1 MLKKTITY
9 TDYNGVERTEDF
21 YFNLTRSEL
30 MEMHLTTEG
39 GMDEKING
47 IIKAKSQPELEK
59 LFKEILLKSYGRKS
73 PDGRYFMKNDTIRAE
88 FEASPVYDQL
98 YMELFSNETAAADFV
113 NGIIPKVQ
121 ANANPAMERAATANA
136 AGLTAAPHQG

>member
-1 MLKKTITY
+1 MLKKTVTY

-39 GMDEKING
+39 GMDEKISS

-59 LFKEILLKSYGRKS
+59 LFKEILLKSYGKKS
-73 PDGRYFMKNDTIRAE
+73 PDGRLFMKNDEIRAE
-88 FEASPVYDQL
+88 FEASPVYDEL
-98 YMELFSNETAAADFV
+98 YMKLFTDENAAADFV
-113 NGIIPKVQ
+113 NGVIPQVQ
-121 ANANPAMERAATANA
+121 PKANPAMQMAATANA
-136 AGLTAAPHQG
+136 ATALTLG

>member
-1 MLKKTITY
+1 MLKKTVTY

-59 LFKEILLKSYGRKS
+59 LFKEILLKSYGKKS
-73 PDGRYFMKNDTIRAE
+73 PDGRLFMKNDEIRAE
-88 FEASPVYDQL
+88 FEASPVYDEL
-98 YMELFSNETAAADFV
+98 YMKLFTDENAAADFV
-113 NGIIPKVQ
+113 NGVIPQVQ
-121 ANANPAMERAATANA
+121 QNANPAMQMAATANA
-136 AGLTAAPHQG
+136 APALTLG

>member
-1 MLKKTITY
+1 MLKKTVTY

-39 GMDEKING
+39 GMDEKINS

-59 LFKEILLKSYGRKS
+59 LFKEILLKSYGKKS
-73 PDGRYFMKNDTIRAE
+73 PDGRLFMKNDEIRAE
-88 FEASPVYDQL
+88 FEASPVYDEL
-98 YMELFSNETAAADFV
+98 YMKLFTDENTAADFV
-113 NGIIPKVQ
+113 NGVIPQVQ
-121 ANANPAMERAATANA
+121 PKANPAMQMAATANA
-136 AGLTAAPHQG
+136 AHALTLG

>member
-1 MLKKTITY
+1 MLKKTVTY

-39 GMDEKING
+39 GMDEKINN

-59 LFKEILLKSYGRKS
+59 LFKEILLKSYGKKS
-73 PDGRYFMKNDTIRAE
+73 PDGRLFMKNDEIRAE
-88 FEASPVYDQL
+88 FEASPVYDEL
-98 YMELFSNETAAADFV
+98 YMKLFTDENAAADFV
-113 NGIIPKVQ
+113 NGLIPQVQ
-121 ANANPAMERAATANA
+121 PKANPAMQMAATANA
-136 AGLTAAPHQG
+136 APALTLG

>member
-1 MLKKTITY
+1 MLKKTVTY

-39 GMDEKING
+39 GMDEKINS

-59 LFKEILLKSYGRKS
+59 LFKEILLKSYGKKS
-73 PDGRYFMKNDTIRAE
+73 PDGRLFMKNDEIRAE
-88 FEASPVYDQL
+88 FEASPVYDEL
-98 YMELFSNETAAADFV
+98 YMKLFTDENAAADFV
-113 NGIIPKVQ
+113 IPQVQ
-121 ANANPAMERAATANA
+121 PKANPAMQMAATANA
-136 AGLTAAPHQG
+136 ASALTLG

>member
-1 MLKKTITY
+1 MLKKSVTY

-39 GMDEKING
+39 GMDTKIDG
-47 IIKAKSQPELEK
+47 IIKAKSQKELEK
-59 LFKEILLKSYGRKS
+59 LFKQILLMSYGQKS
-73 PDGRYFMKNDTIRAE
+73 PDGRFFRKNDEIRAD

-98 YMELFSNETAAADFV
+98 YMELFTDENAAADFV
-113 NGIIPKVQ
+113 NAIIPKVEPK
-121 ANANPAMERAATANA
+121 ANPAMQMAATANA
-136 AGLTAAPHQG
+136 GTPLVLG

>member
-1 MLKKTITY
+1 MLKKTVTY

-39 GMDEKING
+39 GMDEKINN

-59 LFKEILLKSYGRKS
+59 LFKEILLKSYGKKS
-73 PDGRYFMKNDTIRAE
+73 PDGRLFMKNDEIRAE
-88 FEASPVYDQL
+88 FEASPVYDEL
-98 YMELFSNETAAADFV
+98 YMKLFTDENAAADFV
-113 NGIIPKVQ
+113 NGVIPQVQ
-121 ANANPAMERAATANA
+121 PNANPAMQMAATANA
-136 AGLTAAPHQG
+136 APALTLG

>member
-1 MLKKTITY
+1 MLKKTVTY

-39 GMDEKING
+39 GMDEKINS

-59 LFKEILLKSYGRKS
+59 LFKEILLKSYGKKS
-73 PDGRYFMKNDTIRAE
+73 PDGRLFMKNDEIRAE
-88 FEASPVYDQL
+88 FEASPVYDEL
-98 YMELFSNETAAADFV
+98 YMKLFTDENAAADFV
-113 NGIIPKVQ
+113 NGVIPQVQ
-121 ANANPAMERAATANA
+121 QNANSAMQMAATANA
-136 AGLTAAPHQG
+136 APALTLG

>member
-1 MLKKTITY
+1 MLKKTVTY

-39 GMDEKING
+39 GMDEKINS

-59 LFKEILLKSYGRKS
+59 LFKEILLKSYGKKS
-73 PDGRYFMKNDTIRAE
+73 PDGRLFMKNDEIRAE
-88 FEASPVYDQL
+88 FEASPVYDEL
-98 YMELFSNETAAADFV
+98 YVGCHGLADRDGGCDRHFE
-113 NGIIPKVQ
+113 PPWRKSQ
-121 ANANPAMERAATANA
+121 EDA
-136 AGLTAAPHQG
+136 

>member
-1 MLKKTITY
+1 MLKKTVTY

-39 GMDEKING
+39 GMDEKINS

-59 LFKEILLKSYGRKS
+59 LFKEILLKSYGKKS
-73 PDGRYFMKNDTIRAE
+73 PDGRLFMKNDEILAE
-88 FEASPVYDQL
+88 FEASPVYDEL
-98 YMELFSNETAAADFV
+98 YMKLFTDENAAADFV
-113 NGIIPKVQ
+113 NGVIPQVQ
-121 ANANPAMERAATANA
+121 QNANPAMQMAATANA
-136 AGLTAAPHQG
+136 AHALTLG

>member
-1 MLKKTITY
+1 MLKKTVTY

-39 GMDEKING
+39 GMDEKINS

-59 LFKEILLKSYGRKS
+59 LFKEILLKSYGKKS
-73 PDGRYFMKNDTIRAE
+73 PDGRLFMKNDEIRAE
-88 FEASPVYDQL
+88 FEASPVYDEL
-98 YMELFSNETAAADFV
+98 YMKLFTDENAAADFV
-113 NGIIPKVQ
+113 NGVIPQVPPK
-121 ANANPAMERAATANA
+121 ANPAMQMAATANA
-136 AGLTAAPHQG
+136 AHALTLG

>member
-1 MLKKTITY
+1 MLKKTVTY

-59 LFKEILLKSYGRKS
+59 LFKEILLKSYGKKS
-73 PDGRYFMKNDTIRAE
+73 PDGRLFMKNDEIRAE
-88 FEASPVYDQL
+88 FEASPVYDEL
-98 YMELFSNETAAADFV
+98 YMKLFTDENAAADFV
-113 NGIIPKVQ
+113 NGVIPQVQ
-121 ANANPAMERAATANA
+121 QNANPAMQMAATANA
-136 AGLTAAPHQG
+136 ATALTLG

>member
-73 PDGRYFMKNDTIRAE
+73 EDGRFFMKNDQIRAE

-98 YMELFSNETAAADFV
+98 YMDLFLNEDTAANFV
-113 NGIIPKVQ
+113 NAVFPKMQ
-121 ANANPAMERAATANA
+121 ANANPAMNMAVT
-136 AGLTAAPHQG
+136 GSAAPALTLG